1 MTITEKVAY
10 LKGLMEGLG
19 VDESTKE
26 GKLMKTVLDIL
37 DDMALSIED
46 LDAGI
51 DELSEMVD
59 AIDEDLGAVE
69 EDLYEDED
77 DDDDDD
83 DDEDDYDEELELDED
98 DELYEVTCPTCNL
111 TFTITEE
118 MLDAGETKCPECGQ
132 ALEFDLDIGED
143 EDSDEE

>member
-69 EDLYEDED
+69 EDLYED
-77 DDDDDD
+77 DD
-83 DDEDDYDEELELDED
+83 DDEDEDDEELDLDEE
-98 DELYEVTCPTCNL
+98 DELYEVTCPTCNE

-118 MLDAGETKCPECGQ
+118 MLDEGETKCPECGQ

>member
-10 LKGLMEGLG
+10 LKGPMEGLG

-69 EDLYEDED
+69 EDLYEDE
-77 DDDDDD
+77 DDDD

>member
-1 MTITEKVAY
+1 
-10 LKGLMEGLG
+10 
-19 VDESTKE
+19 
-26 GKLMKTVLDIL
+26 
-37 DDMALSIED
+37 
-46 LDAGI
+46 
-51 DELSEMVD
+51 MVD

-69 EDLYEDED
+69 DDLYEDED
-77 DDDDDD
+77 DED
-83 DDEDDYDEELELDED
+83 DDEEYEDEDEELELDED

-143 EDSDEE
+143 EDEE

>member
-26 GKLMKTVLDIL
+26 GKVLKAVLDIL

-69 EDLYEDED
+69 DDLYEDED
-77 DDDDDD
+77 DED
-83 DDEDDYDEELELDED
+83 DDEEYEDEDEELELDED

-132 ALEFDLDIGED
+132 GT
-143 EDSDEE
+143 

>member
-77 DDDDDD
+77 DDDDD
-83 DDEDDYDEELELDED
+83 EDDYDEELELDED

>member
-10 LKGLMEGLG
+10 LKVLMEGLG

-26 GKLMKTVLDIL
+26 GKVLKAVLDIL

-69 EDLYEDED
+69 DDLYEDED
-77 DDDDDD
+77 DED
-83 DDEDDYDEELELDED
+83 DDEEYEDEDEELELDED

-143 EDSDEE
+143 EDEE

>member
-26 GKLMKTVLDIL
+26 GKVLKAVLDIL

-69 EDLYEDED
+69 DDLYEDED
-77 DDDDDD
+77 DED
-83 DDEDDYDEELELDED
+83 DDEEYEDEDEELELDED

-143 EDSDEE
+143 EE

>member
-19 VDESTKE
+19 VDDTTKE
-26 GKLMKTVLDIL
+26 GKVFNAILDIL

-46 LDAGI
+46 LDSSV

-59 AIDEDLGAVE
+59 AIDEDLGSVE
-69 EDLYEDED
+69 DDLYGDEDED
-77 DDDDDD
+77 DDE
-83 DDEDDYDEELELDED
+83 DDEDEELEYDED
-98 DELYEVTCPTCNL
+98 MEIYEVTCPTCGE
-111 TFTITEE
+111 TFNVSEE

-132 ALEFDLDIGED
+132 ALEFDLDIGDEDGDSSED
-143 EDSDEE
+143 E

>member
-1 MTITEKVAY
+1 MTISEKAAY

-59 AIDEDLGAVE
+59 AIDEYLGAVE

-77 DDDDDD
+77 DDDDDED
-83 DDEDDYDEELELDED
+83 EDEDDDEELEFDED
-98 DELYEVTCPTCNL
+98 AELYEVTCPTCNE

-132 ALEFDLDIGED
+132 ALEFDLDIGE
-143 EDSDEE
+143 EEEDEE